1 MSDNKP
7 IIDTSWE
14 LKWRRTLRKKLLN
27 CLVLIENHGKPTQE
41 LMYELRLAKDA
52 LTYWNS
58 DTALWEKHQMVIPT
72 TAPVPQTELQDAEV
86 QPINEKLPRQPS

>member
-1 MSDNKP
+1 MSDKP
-7 IIDTSWE
+7 MVDTSWE

-27 CLVLIENHGKPTQE
+27 CLVLIENQGNPTQE
-41 LMYELRLAKDA
+41 LMYELRKAKEA

-86 QPINEKLPRQPS
+86 QPINTD